1 MKTSKRKIKKDY
13 QAVELKVIEQDLSYE
28 QSVNVVAM
36 SVMECLEDK
45 VSPELLDLLRAMLLG
60 FSNDMQL
67 EIADDLLDFTCG
79 HVIHT
84 TGCMSADGV
93 LEACYQWIAAEQGI
107 ELHFQER

>member
-1 MKTSKRKIKKDY
+1 MKSRKRKFKKNY
-13 QAVELKVIEQDLSYE
+13 QDLELVVIEQDLSCE
-28 QSVNVVAM
+28 QSVDSVAK
-36 SVMECLEDK
+36 SVMECLEDR
-45 VSPELLDLLRAMLLG
+45 VSPELLYILNAMLLG

-93 LEACYQWIAAEQGI
+93 LESCYQWIAAEQGI
-107 ELHFQER
+107 ELRFQER